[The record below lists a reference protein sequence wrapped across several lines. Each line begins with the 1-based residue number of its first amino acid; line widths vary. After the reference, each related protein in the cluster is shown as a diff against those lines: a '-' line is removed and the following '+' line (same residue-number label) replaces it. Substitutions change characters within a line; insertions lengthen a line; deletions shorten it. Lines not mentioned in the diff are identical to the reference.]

1 MPGVN
6 ESFTLLQHSFSP
18 ETKQTISKGVVF
30 FPHHLPFVVFYLYD
44 FSFVV
49 VLFGVIFKSFRVVKS
64 KYITHQLQRNAR
76 FTKTV
81 FINPV
86 NVLAFSTDGKLQLQH
101 LDQVTL
107 LLCYF
112 LHRSFLRPNR
122 AERIVAK
129 WPGLQAWDGT
139 RNWHVSRRTRR
150 FDETRRCVGI

>member
-49 VLFGVIFKSFRVVKS
+49 VLFEVIFKSFRVVKS

-107 LLCYF
+107 LLCSFFTGRF
-112 LHRSFLRPNR
+112 LDPIARKELWQNGLDYRHGTGHGIGMFLGVH
-122 AERIVAK
+122 EGV
-129 WPGLQAWDGT
+129 T
-139 RNWHVSRRTRR
+139 RQDVVLG
-150 FDETRRCVGI
+150 F